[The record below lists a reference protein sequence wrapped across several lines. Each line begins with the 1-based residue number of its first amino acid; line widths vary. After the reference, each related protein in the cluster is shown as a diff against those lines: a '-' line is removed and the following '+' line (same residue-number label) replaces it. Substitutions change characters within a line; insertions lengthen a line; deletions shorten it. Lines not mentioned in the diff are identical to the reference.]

1 MSTQR
6 VLRTH
11 IHPENVMTN
20 QELRFEIDLYWGG
33 AYANVLKGSKYK
45 LKLSQPLSA
54 QKRSR
59 NIDHFPTY
67 TQYMVTQRLTPD
79 LEALGITR
87 QAYSPSPK
95 TAISYYKRLRSCIK
109 HTMRLP
115 NGQVITPPP
124 LSYAVVHDYT
134 PEGQLV
140 WKTLNKP
147 TKE

>member
-1 MSTQR
+1 MGWKIHRHVQPSGR
-6 VLRTH
+6 VVQQLAFYHKRTKTTH
-11 IHPENVMTN
+11 
-20 QELRFEIDLYWGG
+20 
-33 AYANVLKGSKYK
+33 VLKGSKYK
-45 LKLSQPLSA
+45 LKLSQPLST

-87 QAYSPSPK
+87 QAYSPNPK
-95 TAISYYKRLRSCIK
+95 AAISYYKHLRSYIK

-134 PEGQLV
+134 PECQLV